1 MPFARQTPWPRSP
14 LPGALLALG
23 LLAWPALARAELKV
37 VGQGKDQRLAPE
49 QFPAEHKDRL
59 KLFEAKCSKCH
70 NLDRPITALRTGLTP
85 ISQGKFDDAEIKAY
99 VVKMMRKPNSGIE
112 QNDAKEILLL
122 LRFAR
127 TLATGG

>member
-1 MPFARQTPWPRSP
+1 V
-14 LPGALLALG
+14 LLALG
-23 LLAWPALARAELKV
+23 LLTWPAPADAELKV
-37 VGQGKDQRLAPE
+37 IGQGKEQRLAPE
-49 QFPAEHKDRL
+49 QFPAEHQERL

-70 NLDRPITALRTGLTP
+70 NLDRAITALRTGLTP
-85 ISQGKFDDAEIKAY
+85 ISHGKFDDAEIKAY

-112 QNDAKEILLL
+112 QSDAKEIVLL